1 MEHIARV
8 KYDEELKERIEK
20 QLLKPESMAL
30 FFYRA
35 GIEKLN
41 RMEVRNEQERRNQ
54 FQKDYEALKPI
65 VKAMKDRGEL

>member
-8 KYDEELKERIEK
+8 KYDDDLKARIEK

-41 RMEVRNEQERRNQ
+41 RMEVRNEQERRKQ
-54 FQKDYEALKPI
+54 FEKDYQALKPI
-65 VKAMKDRGEL
+65 VKAMIERGDL